1 MYVRSFYFRRQDFFV
16 ASSPP
21 TSPSYLSQVFHS
33 SSPGGPLAA
42 NAATAA
48 NTTTAFV
55 NTGATPS
62 VEPIVRVPAGGL
74 RPHPERMARPGDMSV
89 TLDPVLRS
97 PSKKHKPKWH
107 LGIRSQSKPLDIMD
121 EVYKVCVYTDQK
133 IIDLVPTRR
142 ITLIPT
148 CHSRPHIKGHETVEL
163 RMEKHYSVQH
173 SGAASESRHF
183 STRPHGL
190 AVIPSGSKELF
201 TRLQES
207 G

>member
-1 MYVRSFYFRRQDFFV
+1 M

-42 NAATAA
+42 NAAAAA

-74 RPHPERMARPGDMSV
+74 RPHPERMTRPGDMSV

-121 EVYKVCVYTDQK
+121 EVYKVNIMPIRNLFHTVFVPMR
-133 IIDLVPTRR
+133 IIL
-142 ITLIPT
+142 IIPT
-148 CHSRPHIKGHETVEL
+148 CHSCSCTKGHETVEL

-190 AVIPSGSKELF
+190 AVVPSGSKELF

-207 G
+207 C